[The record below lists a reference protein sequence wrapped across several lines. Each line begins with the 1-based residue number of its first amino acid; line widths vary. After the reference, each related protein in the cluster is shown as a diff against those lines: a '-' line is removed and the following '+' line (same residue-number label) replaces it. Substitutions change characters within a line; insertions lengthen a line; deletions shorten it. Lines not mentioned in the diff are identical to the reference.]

1 MEVFDS
7 ILPSPVE
14 CLLPG
19 PVVFRRQR
27 KGGRA
32 KPQHVHQPRLIVPLV
47 SITNETVL
55 RGTTVDDRHVFYGFG
70 RPTVCVTRNGV
81 ERPLPIGAAKQRVG
95 DFADFTLGG
104 RVSVKKCRRRE
115 HSREQKRAV
124 NRGKLALPGTTT
136 VFHFQKVIVET
147 LVARHV
153 RLGSLWAVV
162 KESQRGQNAF
172 GRVRSFEPTI
182 SHRDRMTT
190 QSQPGGRNTARRT
203 FVCVVLYKSV
213 LAIRMVYKIAE
224 CQSLELNDIVGQF
237 RHVDLPL
244 SRRVRSYP
252 PLSIMIL
259 RLCK

>member
-7 ILPSPVE
+7 VLPSPVE
-14 CLLPG
+14 CLLPRT
-19 PVVFRRQR
+19 VALRRQR

-32 KPQHVHQPRLIVPLV
+32 KPQHVHQPRLIVSLV
-47 SITNETVL
+47 SITDETVL
-55 RGTTVDDRHVFYGFG
+55 RATPVDDRDIFHGCG

-95 DFADFTLGG
+95 SFADFTLCG

-147 LVARHV
+147 LVDGHV
-153 RLGSLWAVV
+153 RLGALWAVV

-182 SHRDRMTT
+182 SHRNWMTT

-203 FVCVVLYKSV
+203 FVCVVLHKSV
-213 LAIRMVYKIAE
+213 LAIRMVYKIPE

-244 SRRVRSYP
+244 S
-252 PLSIMIL
+252 
-259 RLCK
+259 

>member
-7 ILPSPVE
+7 VLPSPVE
-14 CLLPG
+14 CLLPRT
-19 PVVFRRQR
+19 VALRRQR

-32 KPQHVHQPRLIVPLV
+32 KPQHVHQHRLIVSLV
-47 SITNETVL
+47 SITHETVL

-81 ERPLPIGAAKQRVG
+81 ERPLPIGAANERFG
-95 DFADFTLGG
+95 DFTLGG

-153 RLGSLWAVV
+153 RLGALWAVF

-182 SHRDRMTT
+182 SHRNWMTT

-224 CQSLELNDIVGQF
+224 CQSLELNDIAGHF

-244 SRRVRSYP
+244 S
-252 PLSIMIL
+252 
-259 RLCK
+259 